1 MIIRKTTNKDAEQV
15 LEIVKKFATS
25 FKTDKEKFYK
35 IYPEI
40 VGDKNI
46 SFIVAEEDNQI
57 IGYCLSF
64 HHLTFYANGY
74 VSWVEEIMVNEN
86 YRSKGVGKKM
96 MEEVERIAKSMDS
109 KLIGL
114 ATRRASNFY
123 EKIGYE
129 ESATYF
135 RKLL

>member
-46 SFIVAEEDNQI
+46 SFVVAEEDNQI

>member
-1 MIIRKTTNKDAEQV
+1 MIIRKATNKDAEQV
-15 LEIVKKFATS
+15 LELVKKFATS

-74 VSWVEEIMVNEN
+74 VSCVEEIMVNEN
-86 YRSKGVGKKM
+86 HRLKGVGKKM
-96 MEEVERIAKSMDS
+96 MQEIEQIAKSMNS

-135 RKLL
+135 RRLL

>member
-1 MIIRKTTNKDAEQV
+1 MIIRKATNKDAEQV
-15 LEIVKKFATS
+15 LELVEKFATS
-25 FKTDKEKFYK
+25 FKTDKGKFYK

-40 VGDKNI
+40 VGDKNL
-46 SFIVAEEDNQI
+46 SFVVAEEDNQI
-57 IGYCLSF
+57 IGYCLAF

-96 MEEVERIAKSMDS
+96 MEEIERIAKSIDS

-114 ATRRASNFY
+114 ATRRAANFY
-123 EKIGYE
+123 KKIGYE

>member
-1 MIIRKTTNKDAEQV
+1 MIIRNATNKDAEQV
-15 LEIVKKFATS
+15 LELAKKFATS

-40 VGDKNI
+40 VGDRNI
-46 SFIVAEEDNQI
+46 SFVVAEENNQI

-96 MEEVERIAKSMDS
+96 MEEIEQISKSMDS

-114 ATRRASNFY
+114 ATRRAANFY

>member
-1 MIIRKTTNKDAEQV
+1 MIIRNAANKDAEQV
-15 LEIVKKFATS
+15 LELVKNFATS
-25 FKTDKEKFYK
+25 FKTDKERFYK

-40 VGDKNI
+40 VGDRNI

-96 MEEVERIAKSMDS
+96 MEEIERIAKSMDS
-109 KLIGL
+109 ELIGL
-114 ATRRASNFY
+114 ATRRAADFY
-123 EKIGYE
+123 EEIGYE

>member
-1 MIIRKTTNKDAEQV
+1 MIIRNATNKDAEQV
-15 LEIVKKFATS
+15 LELVKKFATS
-25 FKTDKEKFYK
+25 FKTDKGKFYK

-46 SFIVAEEDNQI
+46 SFVVAEEDNQI

-64 HHLTFYANGY
+64 HHLAFYANGY
-74 VSWVEEIMVNEN
+74 VSWVEEIMVDEN
-86 YRSKGVGKKM
+86 YRSKGIGKKM
-96 MEEVERIAKSMDS
+96 MEEIERIAKSRDS

-114 ATRRASNFY
+114 ATRRAANFY
-123 EKIGYE
+123 EKIDYE
-129 ESATYF
+129 ESAIYF